1 MLARLSRFALTRS
14 VAARPS
20 MASRS
25 PLLRAAAQSP
35 VSKPQFIF
43 ARFASSPNENDLP
56 DEDIL
61 KVQDV
66 VSKVQQH
73 PHIRELLNEFQD
85 IIVKKGFN
93 PNEQPSFTQVM
104 RLFADKEVRQL
115 ISKLKDAF
123 DEAGIKVSPEDMSS
137 FMKMFKK

>member
-1 MLARLSRFALTRS
+1 MFARACRVALTSTLKSRVPLTSSKSLLARSG
-14 VAARPS
+14 
-20 MASRS
+20 
-25 PLLRAAAQSP
+25 PLFRQ
-35 VSKPQFIF
+35 PQIGTV
-43 ARFASSPNENDLP
+43 RFASSSNENDLP
-56 DEDIL
+56 DDDVL

-104 RLFADKEVRQL
+104 RLFADKEVREL
-115 ISKLKDAF
+115 ISRLKVAF
-123 DEAGIKVSPEDMSS
+123 DEAGIKISQDDLGL

>member
-1 MLARLSRFALTRS
+1 MLSRVARLGLTRNLAPRS
-14 VAARPS
+14 AVALRGS
-20 MASRS
+20 
-25 PLLRAAAQSP
+25 LLRPTAIQSG
-35 VSKPQFIF
+35 KPQAVFT
-43 ARFASSPNENDLP
+43 RYASSSNENDLP
-56 DEDIL
+56 DDDIL

-93 PNEQPSFTQVM
+93 PNEQPSITQVM

-123 DEAGIKVSPEDMSS
+123 EEAGIKISPDDMGS